1 MRALAWTAGLVVA
14 LALVAGA
21 NVAERHFESSQIAIT
36 SAHPLAV
43 SGVDFMNYPSN
54 ALAPTQTPA
63 ASSPSTVA
71 PPKPKASAPS
81 RPPESPR
88 IVVVTTQ
95 QALINRDRA
104 SYGLA
109 PLTWSPCLYNV
120 ALSNA
125 GRMGSQEHISHTN
138 GVYSDLACGLGHR
151 SGENVGF
158 WSAGI
163 NDVAIN
169 NLFMASPTTKQTF
182 SAPTTTSLAGVD
194 ARTAAITSSGVPGVM
209 IGSSSLSG
217 LAWQHRT
224 RPSGLNSILR
234 DGSRLL
240 RKSP

>member
-21 NVAERHFESSQIAIT
+21 NVAERHFESAQIAIT

-43 SGVDFMNYPSN
+43 SGVDFMNYPSK
-54 ALAPTQTPA
+54 AVAPTQTPA

-125 GRMGSQEHISHTN
+125 RRMGSQEHISHTN

-169 NLFMASPTTKQTF
+169 NLFMASPDHK
-182 SAPTTTSLAGVD
+182 ANILGPYHYVA
-194 ARTAAITSSGVPGVM
+194 TAWV
-209 IGSSSLSG
+209 IGANG
-217 LAWQHRT
+217 YGYIAVEF
-224 RPSGLNSILR
+224 
-234 DGSRLL
+234 D
-240 RKSP
+240 